1 MRCIFLSPISFA
13 GVEERRGS
21 TPGSVR
27 LPGALLGED
36 QQAADD
42 EMSATNFRGQ
52 HAANPRKLQ

>member
-1 MRCIFLSPISFA
+1 MT
-13 GVEERRGS
+13 GVVGPTQTWRQLAAS
-21 TPGSVR
+21 SVSVR
-27 LPGALLGED
+27 LAGALLGED